1 MKTETLEIYGIFL
14 TIFFYFEKGMPSA
27 DEFSPD
33 DPDEL
38 EIEEIKVEG
47 VDIKDIISRTV
58 LDEIK
63 CQLHNIL
70 A

>member
-1 MKTETLEIYGIFL
+1 MKIELIEIYGITL
-14 TIFFYFEKGMPSA
+14 KVFFYFESGMPSA

-38 EIEEIKVEG
+38 EIEEIQVEG

-58 LDEIK
+58 LD
-63 CQLHNIL
+63 
-70 A
+70 